1 MIKGLRRSLKGERD
15 STSTS
20 NSHFSISQK
29 SPLTILPPKKVI
41 KALYDYQASTA
52 GELSFSR
59 GDFFHVIGNENDLNW
74 YEACNPSTN
83 VRGMVPVTYF
93 QVLGRNERESVGS
106 NDAGKK
112 GSGTSEFSSSPAV
125 QSPSNRRSSGVLSS
139 ASSSSSGKRHYTPLY
154 GVVQYDFVAE
164 RPDELEAY
172 EGDAVLVVA
181 QSNHEWFV
189 AKPIGRLG
197 GPGLLPISYVEI
209 RDMTSGK
216 PIENVEDAIAKAG
229 VPRVEEWKKRTAEYK
244 ASSIPLG
251 KFEDDVS
258 IPFTKFQQMSITPQ
272 QHQQHQ
278 QYPQSYQQEQQMQQQ
293 EQQQQQ
299 EEQQKQFVR
308 GQANNSDLSWRFTD
322 RLSQQPSYTAD
333 ELAVLSA
340 TVDRFLF
347 DNNRYWY
354 LLIAEME
361 DGTFR
366 NLCRYYED
374 FYDFQIRL
382 LDEYPDEAG
391 RTGRQ
396 RILPFIPGPVTFVN
410 DSISS
415 QRRVNLDEYVQK
427 LVALPLYIS
436 RSSLVKGLFALR
448 AGDVESQ
455 LAGSPLPQP
464 YYRDR
469 DSAMTD
475 TSSLGAKRINTVY
488 PSTTIDHQ
496 ASGARTSRPVNQ
508 HSMDRL
514 RSSSS
519 TQLAGARYGSTGR
532 LSNVSNYSSSSTT
545 NSGDVRG
552 SYGTSKTSSINGGPR
567 DTEMER
573 NPSSVSEPAIS
584 SLNGQPS
591 NRAQQSGQL
600 KIKVFYQEDLIAMKV
615 PVDIEYSQLENKLHE
630 RLGSSNL
637 TFYFQDEQSS
647 QHYLL
652 RSDEDLA
659 VAVSNSSKLVLYAQ

>member
-1 MIKGLRRSLKGERD
+1 GLRRSLKGERNT
-15 STSTS
+15 TSLTS
-20 NSHFSISQK
+20 NSHHSITQK

-41 KALYDYQASTA
+41 RALYDYNASA
-52 GELSFSR
+52 PGELSFNK
-59 GDFFHVIGNENDLNW
+59 GDFFHVIGNEHDLNW

-83 VRGMVPVTYF
+83 TRGMVPVTYF
-93 QVLGRNERESVGS
+93 QVLGRNERESVDSSIGAWNKS
-106 NDAGKK
+106 
-112 GSGTSEFSSSPAV
+112 SGISEYSSSPAV
-125 QSPSNRRSSGVLSS
+125 HSPSNRRSSGVLSS
-139 ASSSSSGKRHYTPLY
+139 ASSTSSGKRQYTPLY
-154 GVVQYDFVAE
+154 GVVQYNFVAE

-172 EGDAVLVVA
+172 EGDAVIVVA

-197 GPGLLPISYVEI
+197 GPGLIPISYVEI
-209 RDMTSGK
+209 RHMTTGK
-216 PIENVEDAIAKAG
+216 PVENIEEAIAKAG

-258 IPFTKFQQMSITPQ
+258 LPFNKFQHMSL
-272 QHQQHQ
+272 
-278 QYPQSYQQEQQMQQQ
+278 SQQEQLEEQQ
-293 EQQQQQ
+293 ERQQQQQ
-299 EEQQKQFVR
+299 QSVGDQAYNSYLSGQF
-308 GQANNSDLSWRFTD
+308 SD
-322 RLSQQPSYTAD
+322 RLSEQPSETY
-333 ELAVLSA
+333 EPAVISA
-340 TVDRFLF
+340 IVDRFSF

-427 LVALPLYIS
+427 LIALPPYIS
-436 RSSLVKGLFALR
+436 RNTLVKGLFALR

-455 LAGSPLPQP
+455 HAGSSLPQP
-464 YYRDR
+464 YYRD
-469 DSAMTD
+469 
-475 TSSLGAKRINTVY
+475 
-488 PSTTIDHQ
+488 
-496 ASGARTSRPVNQ
+496 SRPIANASQ
-508 HSMDRL
+508 S
-514 RSSSS
+514 RS
-519 TQLAGARYGSTGR
+519 
-532 LSNVSNYSSSSTT
+532 SNVSDYSSSTT
-545 NSGDVRG
+545 NSADVRG
-552 SYGTSKTSSINGGPR
+552 SFGTSNTSSINGTPR
-567 DTEMER
+567 DAEMER
-573 NPSSVSEPAIS
+573 NPSAMSESTMS

-591 NRAQQSGQL
+591 SRVHQSGQL
-600 KIKVFYQEDLIAMKV
+600 KIKVFYQEDLIAIRV
-615 PVDIEYSQLENKLHE
+615 PVDVEYSHLENKLHE

-637 TFYFQDEQSS
+637 TFYFQDEQTG
-647 QHYLL
+647 QHYFL
-652 RSDEDLA
+652 RSNEDLA
-659 VAVSNSSKLVLYAQ
+659 AAVGNSSKLVLYAQ

>member
-1 MIKGLRRSLKGERD
+1 MIKGLRRSLKGERNT
-15 STSTS
+15 TSLTS
-20 NSHFSISQK
+20 NSHHSITQK

-41 KALYDYQASTA
+41 RALYDYNASA
-52 GELSFSR
+52 PGELSFSK

-74 YEACNPSTN
+74 YEACNPSTST
-83 VRGMVPVTYF
+83 RGMVPVTYF
-93 QVLGRNERESVGS
+93 QVLGRNERESVDSSTG
-106 NDAGKK
+106 AGNKS
-112 GSGTSEFSSSPAV
+112 SGISEYSSSPAV
-125 QSPSNRRSSGVLSS
+125 HSPSNRRSSGVLSS
-139 ASSSSSGKRHYTPLY
+139 ASSTSSGKRQYTPLY
-154 GVVQYDFVAE
+154 GVVQYNFEAE

-172 EGDAVLVVA
+172 EGDAVIVVA

-197 GPGLLPISYVEI
+197 GPGLIPISYVEI
-209 RDMTSGK
+209 RDMTTGK
-216 PIENVEDAIAKAG
+216 PVVNIEEAIAKAG

-251 KFEDDVS
+251 KFEDDAS
-258 IPFTKFQQMSITPQ
+258 LPFTKFQQMSLSQQGHQPQ
-272 QHQQHQ
+272 QQL
-278 QYPQSYQQEQQMQQQ
+278 PPSYQQQQQQQ
-293 EQQQQQ
+293 EQQERQQQ
-299 EEQQKQFVR
+299 QQQQQYVGDQAYNSYLSGQF
-308 GQANNSDLSWRFTD
+308 SD
-322 RLSQQPSYTAD
+322 RLSEQPSETY
-333 ELAVLSA
+333 EPAVISA
-340 TVDRFLF
+340 IVDRFSF

-361 DGTFR
+361 DGTYR

-427 LVALPLYIS
+427 LIALPPYIS

-455 LAGSPLPQP
+455 HAGSSLPQP
-464 YYRDR
+464 YHR
-469 DSAMTD
+469 DSRPIANSGQSTQ
-475 TSSLGAKRINTVY
+475 RINTVY
-488 PSTTIDHQ
+488 SSSTVDQ
-496 ASGARTSRPVNQ
+496 ASARTSRSLQ
-508 HSMDRL
+508 QQSMDRL
-514 RSSSS
+514 RSASS
-519 TQLAGARYGSTGR
+519 TQLANARYGSTGR
-532 LSNVSNYSSSSTT
+532 SSNVSDYSSSTT
-545 NSGDVRG
+545 NSADVRG
-552 SYGTSKTSSINGGPR
+552 SFGTSNTSSIHGTPR
-567 DTEMER
+567 DAEMER
-573 NPSSVSEPAIS
+573 NPSAVSESTMS
-584 SLNGQPS
+584 SLNGQS
-591 NRAQQSGQL
+591 SSRAHQSGQL
-600 KIKVFYQEDLIAMKV
+600 KIKVFYQEDLIAIRV

-637 TFYFQDEQSS
+637 TFYFQDEQNG

-652 RSDEDLA
+652 RSNEDLA
-659 VAVSNSSKLVLYAQ
+659 AAVGNSSKLVLYAQ

>member
-15 STSTS
+15 ATSTS
-20 NSHFSISQK
+20 NPHPSITQK

-41 KALYDYQASTA
+41 KALYDYQASTP
-52 GELSFSR
+52 GELSFSK

-83 VRGMVPVTYF
+83 LRGMVPVTYF

-112 GSGTSEFSSSPAV
+112 SFGPSEFSSSPAV

-172 EGDAVLVVA
+172 EGDAVIVVA

-209 RDMTSGK
+209 RDMTTGK
-216 PIENVEDAIAKAG
+216 PVENIEDAIAKAG

-251 KFEDDVS
+251 KFEDDAS
-258 IPFTKFQQMSITPQ
+258 LPFTKFQQMSISPQ
-272 QHQQHQ
+272 LQQ
-278 QYPQSYQQEQQMQQQ
+278 QYPQSYQQEQQ
-293 EQQQQQ
+293 
-299 EEQQKQFVR
+299 KQFVQ
-308 GQANNSDLSWRFTD
+308 GPANNADLSWQFTD
-322 RLSQQPSYTAD
+322 RLSQHPSEPSD
-333 ELAVLSA
+333 EPAVLSA

-427 LVALPLYIS
+427 LIALPNYIS

-455 LAGSPLPQP
+455 HAGSALPQP
-464 YYRDR
+464 YNR
-469 DSAMTD
+469 DSRMAD
-475 TSSLGAKRINTVY
+475 ASGQGDKRISTVY
-488 PSTTIDHQ
+488 PSTTIDQ
-496 ASGARTSRPVNQ
+496 ANLRTSRPVHH

-514 RSSSS
+514 RSTSSA
-519 TQLAGARYGSTGR
+519 QLASARYGSTGR
-532 LSNVSNYSSSSTT
+532 LSNVSTYSSSSTT
-545 NSGDVRG
+545 NSGGVRE
-552 SYGTSKTSSINGGPR
+552 SVATSKTSSINGGPR

-573 NPSSVSEPAIS
+573 NPSSVSESTMS
-584 SLNGQPS
+584 SLNGQPL
-591 NRAQQSGQL
+591 NRARLSGQL
-600 KIKVFYQEDLIAMKV
+600 KIKIFYQDDLIAIRV

-637 TFYFQDEQSS
+637 TFYFQDEQSG

-652 RSDEDLA
+652 RSNEDLA
-659 VAVSNSSKLVLYAQ
+659 AAVANSSKLVLYAQ

>member
-1 MIKGLRRSLKGERD
+1 GLRRSLKGERNT
-15 STSTS
+15 TSLTS
-20 NSHFSISQK
+20 NSHHSITQK

-41 KALYDYQASTA
+41 RALYDYNASA
-52 GELSFSR
+52 PGELSFSK

-74 YEACNPSTN
+74 YEACNPSTST
-83 VRGMVPVTYF
+83 RGMVPVTYF
-93 QVLGRNERESVGS
+93 QVLGRNERESVDSSTGAWNKS
-106 NDAGKK
+106 
-112 GSGTSEFSSSPAV
+112 SGISEYSS
-125 QSPSNRRSSGVLSS
+125 SSGVLSS
-139 ASSSSSGKRHYTPLY
+139 ASSTSSGKRQYTPLY
-154 GVVQYDFVAE
+154 GVVQYNFVAE

-172 EGDAVLVVA
+172 EGDAVIVVA

-197 GPGLLPISYVEI
+197 GPGLIPISYVEI
-209 RDMTSGK
+209 RDMTTGK
-216 PIENVEDAIAKAG
+216 PVENIEEAIAKAG

-258 IPFTKFQQMSITPQ
+258 LPFTKFQHMSLS
-272 QHQQHQ
+272 H
-278 QYPQSYQQEQQMQQQ
+278 QEQQ
-293 EQQQQQ
+293 ERQQQQQ
-299 EEQQKQFVR
+299 QSMGDQAYNSYLSGQFS
-308 GQANNSDLSWRFTD
+308 N
-322 RLSQQPSYTAD
+322 RLSEQPSETY
-333 ELAVLSA
+333 EPAVISA
-340 TVDRFLF
+340 IVDRFSF

-427 LVALPLYIS
+427 LIALPPYIS
-436 RSSLVKGLFALR
+436 RSILVKGLFALR

-455 LAGSPLPQP
+455 HAGSSLPQP
-464 YYRDR
+464 YYRDSR
-469 DSAMTD
+469 PMANAGQSAQRT
-475 TSSLGAKRINTVY
+475 NTVY
-488 PSTTIDHQ
+488 
-496 ASGARTSRPVNQ
+496 
-508 HSMDRL
+508 
-514 RSSSS
+514 SSS
-519 TQLAGARYGSTGR
+519 TLDQARSF
-532 LSNVSNYSSSSTT
+532 
-545 NSGDVRG
+545 
-552 SYGTSKTSSINGGPR
+552 GTSNTSSINGTPR
-567 DTEMER
+567 DGEMER
-573 NPSSVSEPAIS
+573 NPSAMSESTMS

-591 NRAQQSGQL
+591 SRAHQSGQL
-600 KIKVFYQEDLIAMKV
+600 KIKVFYREDLIAIRV
-615 PVDIEYSQLENKLHE
+615 PVDVEYSYLENKLHE

-637 TFYFQDEQSS
+637 TFYFQDEQTG
-647 QHYLL
+647 QHYFL
-652 RSDEDLA
+652 RSNEDLA
-659 VAVSNSSKLVLYAQ
+659 AAVGNSSKLVLYAQ